1 MRHQA
6 KSVRCVRSNK
16 HPKRRRVIHLIL
28 PFIIFIWFGLSGEI
42 VQAIEMPATRDPG
55 DFIEYWASARLLL
68 NGANPYS
75 PEEMLAL
82 QRTIVPNRIDPLL
95 TWNPPWTLFFTAP
108 FGFMSFPVAHFLWLM
123 LNTTV
128 LIICSPLLWKI
139 YGGNPSKSRIA
150 WLICFA
156 TIPTYMVLS
165 LNQITPLVLLGIVGF
180 LIFYSRKLFF
190 FSGLSLTLAAIKPH
204 LAYLFWL
211 ALLFWVIDCR
221 QWKIFYGAL
230 IGVATA
236 TLLPLLLV
244 PDVFSFYLAQYSTQL
259 APRPLDWQ
267 TPTLSTALAY
277 LIGSNAL
284 WVRTLPTLLGIVW
297 FIIHWSKNK
306 NQWDWVKQMPLLL
319 LTSQVATPFAWT
331 FDQILLL
338 PALME
343 VAVWTSHSS
352 RLTVIIK
359 AIVVAFTMINLGP
372 LIVNAVVPYY
382 QWLFWMV
389 PLYLIAY
396 MNIKATELKLD
407 KSLNP
412 R

>member
-1 MRHQA
+1 MNTQTSVTCAPNKKHFKPARTVYWILLFGVCIWSGLNGQVAQA
-6 KSVRCVRSNK
+6 V
-16 HPKRRRVIHLIL
+16 
-28 PFIIFIWFGLSGEI
+28 EI
-42 VQAIEMPATRDPG
+42 SSSRDPG

-75 PEEMLAL
+75 PEEMLSL
-82 QRTIVPNRIDPLL
+82 QRAIVPDRIDPLL

-108 FGFMSFPVAHFLWLM
+108 FGFITFSLAHLLWLM
-123 LNTTV
+123 VNTTV
-128 LIICSPLLWKI
+128 LIICSPLLWKT
-139 YGGNPSKSRIA
+139 YGGDPHKARIA

-156 TIPTYMVLS
+156 AIPTHMVLS
-165 LNQITPLVLLGIVGF
+165 LNQITPLLLLGIVGF
-180 LIFYSRKLFF
+180 LNFYSRKLFF
-190 FSGLSLTLAAIKPH
+190 LAGMSLTLVAIKPH

-211 ALLFWVIDCR
+211 ALLLWIIDQR
-221 QWKIFYGAL
+221 QWRIFYGAL
-230 IGVATA
+230 VGLASA
-236 TLLPLLLV
+236 TLLPLLFV
-244 PDVFSFYLAQYSTQL
+244 PDIFGFYLAQYATQL

-267 TPTLSTALAY
+267 TPTLSTALGY

-284 WVRTLPTLLGIVW
+284 WVRTLPTFLGIIW
-297 FIIHWSKNK
+297 LAIYWSKNK
-306 NQWDWVKQMPLLL
+306 HRWDWVKQMPLLL
-319 LTSQVATPFAWT
+319 LTSQAATPFAWT

-343 VAVWTSHSS
+343 VAVWTSHST
-352 RLTVIIK
+352 RLMVIIK

-372 LIVNAVVPYY
+372 LIINAIAPYY

-396 MNIKATELKLD
+396 MHLRATELKVD

-412 R
+412 G

>member
-1 MRHQA
+1 MDQPI
-6 KSVRCVRSNK
+6 SVSCVLRNK
-16 HPKRRRVIHLIL
+16 RLKPAPTVRWLLLFVVCIC
-28 PFIIFIWFGLSGEI
+28 FGSSGQI
-42 VQAIEMPATRDPG
+42 AQAIEIPASRDPG

-75 PEEMLAL
+75 PEEMLSL
-82 QRTIVPNRIDPLL
+82 QRAIASDRIDPLL

-108 FGFMSFPVAHFLWLM
+108 FGFMSFPLAHLLWLI
-123 LNTTV
+123 LNTTI
-128 LIICSPLLWKI
+128 LIICSPLLWKT
-139 YGGNPSKSRIA
+139 YGGNPSQSRIA

-156 TIPTYMVLS
+156 TVPTYMVLS

-180 LIFYSRKLFF
+180 LNFYRRKLLFL
-190 FSGLSLTLAAIKPH
+190 SGLSLTLVAIKPH

-211 ALLFWVIDCR
+211 ALLFWVIDQR

-230 IGVATA
+230 CGVASA
-236 TLLPLLLV
+236 TLLPLLFV
-244 PDVFSFYLAQYSTQL
+244 PDIFSLYVAQYSTQL

-267 TPTLSTALAY
+267 TPTLSTALGY
-277 LIGSNAL
+277 VIGSNTV
-284 WVRTLPTLLGIVW
+284 WVRALPTLLGMVW
-297 FIIHWSKNK
+297 ITIYWSKNK
-306 NQWDWVKQMPLLL
+306 KHWDWVKQMPLLL
-319 LTSQVATPFAWT
+319 LASQVATPFAWT

-343 VAVWTSHSS
+343 VAVWTSHRS
-352 RLTVIIK
+352 RLIVIIK
-359 AIVVAFTMINLGP
+359 AIVIAFMMINLGP
-372 LIVNAVVPYY
+372 LIVNAVMPYY
-382 QWLFWMV
+382 HWLFWMV

-396 MNIKATELKLD
+396 MHIKATEAKLD

>member
-1 MRHQA
+1 MNQA
-6 KSVRCVRSNK
+6 TSVNSVLNNKQPKPAPTVRW
-16 HPKRRRVIHLIL
+16 IL
-28 PFIIFIWFGLSGEI
+28 LFVLCFWLGLNGQ
-42 VQAIEMPATRDPG
+42 VAQAIEIPSSRDPG

-68 NGANPYS
+68 KGDNPYS
-75 PEEMLAL
+75 PEEMLSL
-82 QRTIVPNRIDPLL
+82 QRTIVPDRIEPLL

-108 FGFMSFPVAHFLWLM
+108 FGFMSFPVAHLLWLM

-128 LIICSPLLWKI
+128 LVICSPLLWKI
-139 YGGNPSKSRIA
+139 YGGNPNQSRVA

-180 LIFYSRKLFF
+180 LNFYRRKLFF
-190 FSGLSLTLAAIKPH
+190 LSGLSLTLVAIKPH

-211 ALLFWVIDCR
+211 ALLFWLIHR
-221 QWKIFYGAL
+221 HQWKIFYGAL
-230 IGVATA
+230 VGVASA

-244 PDVFSFYLAQYSTQL
+244 PEVFSFYLAQYSTEL

-267 TPTLSTALAY
+267 TPTLSTALGY
-277 LIGSNAL
+277 VIGSNAL
-284 WVRTLPTLLGIVW
+284 WVRGLPTLIGVVW
-297 FIIHWSKNK
+297 VAIHWNKNK
-306 NQWDWVKQMPLLL
+306 NDWDWIKQMPLLL
-319 LTSQVATPFAWT
+319 LASQLATPFAWT

-343 VAVWTSHSS
+343 VAVLTSHST
-352 RLTVIIK
+352 RFTVIIK
-359 AIVVAFTMINLGP
+359 AIVVAFMMINLGP
-372 LIVNAVVPYY
+372 LIVNAVIPYY

-389 PLYLIAY
+389 PLYLVAY
-396 MNIKATELKLD
+396 MHIKATELKLD

>member
-1 MRHQA
+1 MNQA
-6 KSVRCVRSNK
+6 TSVICVLNK
-16 HPKRRRVIHLIL
+16 HLKPAPTVSCTLL
-28 PFIIFIWFGLSGEI
+28 VVLCFWLGLNGQ
-42 VQAIEMPATRDPG
+42 VAQAIEIPSSRDPG

-68 NGANPYS
+68 NAGNPYS
-75 PEEMLAL
+75 PEEMLSL
-82 QRTIVPNRIDPLL
+82 QRTIAPDRIDPLL
-95 TWNPPWTLFFTAP
+95 TWNPPWTLSFTAP
-108 FGFMSFPVAHFLWLM
+108 FGFMSFAVAHLLWLV

-128 LIICSPLLWKI
+128 LVICSPLLWKI
-139 YGGNPSKSRIA
+139 YGGNPSQSRVA

-180 LIFYSRKLFF
+180 LNFYRRKLFF
-190 FSGLSLTLAAIKPH
+190 LSGLSLTLVAIKPH

-211 ALLFWVIDCR
+211 AVLFWMIHRR
-221 QWKIFYGAL
+221 QRKIFYGAL
-230 IGVATA
+230 VGIASA

-244 PDVFSFYLAQYSTQL
+244 PDVFSLYLAQYSTEL

-267 TPTLSTALAY
+267 TPNLSTALGY
-277 LIGSNAL
+277 VMGSNAL
-284 WVRTLPTLLGIVW
+284 WIRALPTLLGVVW
-297 FIIHWSKNK
+297 LTIHWSRNK
-306 NQWDWVKQMPLLL
+306 NDWDWVKQMPLLL

-343 VAVWTSHSS
+343 VAVWTSQST

-372 LIVNAVVPYY
+372 LIINAVVPYY

-396 MNIKATELKLD
+396 MHIKGTELKLD
-407 KSLNP
+407 KSFNP

>member
-1 MRHQA
+1 MHQA
-6 KSVRCVRSNK
+6 VFVSCALNNERLKPTVRWILLFVLCIWLGSNGQ
-16 HPKRRRVIHLIL
+16 VA
-28 PFIIFIWFGLSGEI
+28 
-42 VQAIEMPATRDPG
+42 QAIEISASRDPG
-55 DFIEYWASARLLL
+55 DFIEYWASARLLV

-75 PEEMLAL
+75 PEEMLSL
-82 QRTIVPNRIDPLL
+82 QRAITPDRIHPLL

-108 FGFMSFPVAHFLWLM
+108 FGLMSFPLAHFLWLM

-139 YGGNPSKSRIA
+139 YGGDPSRSRIA

-180 LIFYSRKLFF
+180 LTFYHRKLFF
-190 FSGLSLTLAAIKPH
+190 LSGMSLTLVAIKPH

-211 ALLFWVIDCR
+211 ALLFWVIDYR
-221 QWKIFYGAL
+221 QWRIFYGAL
-230 IGVATA
+230 VGIVTA
-236 TLLPLLLV
+236 TLLPLLLA

-259 APRPLDWQ
+259 APKPLDWQ

-284 WVRTLPTLLGIVW
+284 WVRTIPTLLGVIW
-297 FIIHWSKNK
+297 FIYHWKKNR
-306 NQWDWVKQMPLLL
+306 NDWDWVKQAPLLL

-343 VAVWTSHSS
+343 VAVWTSSS
-352 RLTVIIK
+352 TRLAVIIK
-359 AIVVAFTMINLGP
+359 AIVVAFAIINLGP
-372 LIVNAVVPYY
+372 LIVNALVPYY

-396 MNIKATELKLD
+396 MHLKATEPKLD

>member
-1 MRHQA
+1 MTQA
-6 KSVRCVRSNK
+6 RSATCILENK
-16 HPKRRRVIHLIL
+16 RVKPAPAVTWIL
-28 PFIIFIWFGLSGEI
+28 LFVLSIWLASYGQVAQATEI
-42 VQAIEMPATRDPG
+42 SASRDPG
-55 DFIEYWASARLLL
+55 DFIEYWASARLLV

-75 PEEMLAL
+75 PEEMLSL
-82 QRTIVPNRIDPLL
+82 QRAIVPDRIDPLL

-108 FGFMSFPVAHFLWLM
+108 FGLMSFPLAHFLWLM
-123 LNTTV
+123 VNTTV

-139 YGGNPSKSRIA
+139 YGGNPSNSRIA

-180 LIFYSRKLFF
+180 LHFYSRKLFF
-190 FSGLSLTLAAIKPH
+190 LSGLSLTLVAIKPH
-204 LAYLFWL
+204 LAYLYWL
-211 ALLFWVIDCR
+211 ALLFWIIDHR
-221 QWKIFYGAL
+221 QWRIFYGA
-230 IGVATA
+230 IVGVATA

-244 PDVFSFYLAQYSTQL
+244 PDVFSFYLAQYSSPL
-259 APRPLDWQ
+259 APKPLDWQ

-284 WVRTLPTLLGIVW
+284 WVRTIPTLLGVVW
-297 FIIHWSKNK
+297 LIFHWKKYRND
-306 NQWDWVKQMPLLL
+306 WDWIKQTPLLL

-343 VAVWTSHSS
+343 VAVWISHSTRS
-352 RLTVIIK
+352 RVIIK
-359 AIVVAFTMINLGP
+359 AIVIAFTMINLGP
-372 LIVNAVVPYY
+372 LIVNALVPYY

-396 MNIKATELKLD
+396 TNIKATELKLD